1 MYEYES
7 RAHAKDLEKARTERL
22 QPSPSC
28 LKCVHMKVCVIH
40 RNIAPMMES
49 LYAVLKD
56 EDKPFKAQDIA
67 KICQWYELKDEPTYY
82 SK

>member
-1 MYEYES
+1 MTEYES
-7 RAHAKDLEKARTERL
+7 RAHAIDLERARAEKY

-28 LKCVHMKVCVIH
+28 LKCVHMRVCVIH

-49 LYAVLKD
+49 LYGILKD

-67 KICQWYELKDEPTYY
+67 KLCKWYELKNDPIL
-82 SK
+82 